1 MRMKSPGGLSG
12 GIGRDC
18 PQSLAHW
25 RLSRA
30 VTWLVATVVTLQT
43 LTRLVLGGTNLC
55 LLNYLYPE
63 HGE

>member
-1 MRMKSPGGLSG
+1 MKSPGGLSVESEG
-12 GIGRDC
+12 
-18 PQSLAHW
+18 
-25 RLSRA
+25 LSSVA
-30 VTWLVATVVTLQT
+30 GTLGPSQAATWLVTMVVPLQT

>member
-1 MRMKSPGGLSG
+1 MKSPGASQRR
-12 GIGRDC
+12 GRGC

-25 RLSRA
+25 RPSHA
-30 VTWLVATVVTLQT
+30 ATWLVATVITLQT